1 MALGGAGRGATIHLQ
16 GFDRHGGHSSP
27 LQVQVGMVLSPRLLR
42 ELLFGFRYPL
52 SFLIMGFPEVEQGNR
67 C

>member
-1 MALGGAGRGATIHLQ
+1 MALRGAGCGAIVHLQ
-16 GFDRHGGHSSP
+16 GFDRHGCHSSP

-42 ELLFGFRYPL
+42 ELLLGFHYPL
-52 SFLIMGFPEVEQGNR
+52 SLLIMGFPEVEQGNR